1 MAIVARTLEGITCVA
16 VTAAPPLGMPDP
28 SKVLAL
34 FPKEA
39 QTGARYLDDA
49 ALGVRVFTF
58 PNIDLRLIFE
68 PSRVRV
74 EATKPKKPDELPLA
88 EFLSM
93 LVETCYPKMPFPRYG
108 YNYDFSYQYD
118 AVIPQGHI
126 IGAFLDKETSEK
138 TTHFGWQFTL
148 SKEKGKRK
156 ETYFM
161 KVTSPL
167 ELRAMANIEFEQAL
181 PKGKESQSAFVRCYT
196 EAQGIAEH
204 VNFS

>member
-16 VTAAPPLGMPDP
+16 ITSAPPLGMPDP
-28 SKVLAL
+28 AKILNL

-39 QTGARYLDDA
+39 QVGARYLDDA

-58 PNIDLRLIFE
+58 PQIDLRLIFE

-74 EATKPKKPDELPLA
+74 EATKPKKPEDLPLA

-93 LVETCYPKMPFPRYG
+93 IVETAYPKMPFPRYG
-108 YNYDFSYQYD
+108 YNYDITYQYD
-118 AVIPQGHI
+118 VVIPQNHV
-126 IGAFLDKETSEK
+126 IGAFLDKETADK

-148 SKEKGKRK
+148 SKDKGKRK

-161 KVTSPL
+161 KVVSPL
-167 ELRAMANIEFEQAL
+167 ELRAMANIEFDQPL
-181 PKGKESQSAFVRCYT
+181 PKGKESQSAFVRGFE
-196 EAQGIAEH
+196 EAQKIAEH

>member
-16 VTAAPPLGMPDP
+16 VTSAPPLGMPDP
-28 SKVLAL
+28 AKVLSM
-34 FPKEA
+34 FPKDA
-39 QTGARYLDDA
+39 QVGARYLDDS

-58 PNIDLRLIFE
+58 PNMDLRLIFE

-74 EATKPKKPDELPLA
+74 EAMKPKKPGDFPLA

-93 LVETCYPKMPFPRYG
+93 LVSECYPNMPFPRYG
-108 YNYDFSYQYD
+108 YNYDFTYQYD
-118 AVIPQGHI
+118 AVIPQGHVI
-126 IGAFLDKETSEK
+126 SAFLDKETAEK

-148 SKEKGKRK
+148 SKDKGKRK
-156 ETYFM
+156 ESYFM

-167 ELRAMANIEFEQAL
+167 ELRVMANIEFDQHL
-181 PKGKESQSAFVRCYT
+181 PKGKESQGAFVRCYT
-196 EAQGIAEH
+196 EVQDIAEH